1 MNVFVT
7 GATGFCRFSRCSGAN
22 QIRPSGARTG
32 ALRCG
37 RQVSY
42 RRWRPCDLEDLE
54 SLRSG
59 EGVPR
64 RLCRPIPIAGE
75 LSDAGGFRGRA
86 ATGLIY

>member
-1 MNVFVT
+1 MLGLARSDA
-7 GATGFCRFSRCSGAN
+7 GAKSLIAVGAHVHL
-22 QIRPSGARTG
+22 G
-32 ALRCG
+32 
-37 RQVSY
+37 
-42 RRWRPCDLEDLE
+42 DLEDLE

>member
-32 ALRCG
+32 G
-37 RQVSY
+37 
-42 RRWRPCDLEDLE
+42 RWRPCDLEDLE

-59 EGVPR
+59 EEEFHVVF
-64 RLCRPIPIAGE
+64 AGPYQ
-75 LSDAGGFRGRA
+75 LQAS
-86 ATGLIY
+86 

>member
-32 ALRCG
+32 G
-37 RQVSY
+37 
-42 RRWRPCDLEDLE
+42 RWRPCDLEDLE

>member
-7 GATGFCRFSRCSGAN
+7 GATAFCRFSRCSGAN

-42 RRWRPCDLEDLE
+42 RPLAPMCIEAILKTWKAFAVAKRSSTS
-54 SLRSG
+54 SL
-59 EGVPR
+59 PAHTNCR
-64 RLCRPIPIAGE
+64 RVE
-75 LSDAGGFRGRA
+75 
-86 ATGLIY
+86 